1 MTREL
6 MSDLR
11 IKALIAKISMQGV
24 QISPEFLNVLLKN
37 KDEASKILE
46 EILKKLSTMENKPLI
61 ITPEFISDSSKQYEE
76 EIDVKDL
83 AEEIEVIF
91 EPTEYILQT
100 PLSKDFRN
108 YFMSRYM
115 KLRKIM
121 ISERYDA
128 RGAID
133 IRDLSNK
140 KIIGATENKVKIICI
155 VSDKKVSKSMITFD
169 AEDLTGEV
177 TVLVTMKNSD
187 LLQKAQNIIPNEV
200 ICVEGIPIGEGK
212 ILATDILQPEIP
224 RQINNV
230 CEKRGG
236 PDIYAVLISDLHI
249 GSRFFMRH
257 AFNKFLLWLN
267 GVFGDAK
274 LKGFA
279 KRTKY
284 VVIAGD
290 IVDGIGIY
298 PGQEKELAIK
308 DLKRQYEV
316 AAYYLSQI
324 PQHVKIIIV
333 PGNHDA
339 TRQALPSPTLY
350 KEYAAPL
357 YKLSNVIILG
367 DPAYIKLHKS
377 LFLITHGKSLDDIM
391 VNIANLKYETPAKAM
406 IELLKRRHIAP
417 VYGGRTLIA
426 PEEEDLMV
434 IEKIPNVFH
443 AGHIHTFEYTNYKGV
458 TVVNSGTWQE
468 QTEYMK
474 NMGIYPNKAKAALIN
489 LNNNS
494 VQAIIDFEEEL
505 ESEGDQDI

>member
-24 QISPEFLNVLLKN
+24 QISPEFLNMLLKN
-37 KDEASKILE
+37 KEEALKILE

-61 ITPEFISDSSKQYEE
+61 VTPEFISDSSKQYEE

-108 YFMSRYM
+108 YFMSRYV
-115 KLRKIM
+115 KLRKI
-121 ISERYDA
+121 ILSERYDA

-140 KIIGATENKVKIICI
+140 KMTGATENKVKIIGI
-155 VSDKKVSKSMITFD
+155 VSEKKVSKNMITFD

-177 TVLVTMKNSD
+177 TVLVTTKNAD

-200 ICVEGIPIGEGK
+200 VCVEGILINERR

-224 RQINNV
+224 RQINY
-230 CEKRGG
+230 EKKGG

-267 GVFGDAK
+267 GVFGDAR
-274 LKGFA
+274 LKSFA

-308 DLKRQYEV
+308 DLRRQYEV
-316 AAYYLSQI
+316 AAHYLSQI
-324 PQHVKIIIV
+324 PQYIKIIIV

-367 DPAYIKLHKS
+367 DPAYVKLHKS

-391 VNIANLKYETPAKAM
+391 VSIANLKYETPAKAM

-443 AGHIHTFEYTNYKGV
+443 AGHVHTFESTNYKGV

-474 NMGIYPNKAKAALIN
+474 NMGIYPDKAKATLIN

>member
-24 QISPEFLNVLLKN
+24 QISPEFLNMLLKN
-37 KDEASKILE
+37 KEEALKILE

-61 ITPEFISDSSKQYEE
+61 VTPEFISDSSKQYEE

-108 YFMSRYM
+108 YFMSRYV
-115 KLRKIM
+115 KLRKI
-121 ISERYDA
+121 ILSERYDA

-140 KIIGATENKVKIICI
+140 KMTGATENKVKIIGI
-155 VSDKKVSKSMITFD
+155 VSEKKVSKNMITFD

-177 TVLVTMKNSD
+177 TVLVTTKNAD

-200 ICVEGIPIGEGK
+200 VCVEGILINERR

-224 RQINNV
+224 RQINY
-230 CEKRGG
+230 EKKGG

-267 GVFGDAK
+267 GVFGDAR
-274 LKGFA
+274 LKSFA

-308 DLKRQYEV
+308 DLRRQYEV
-316 AAYYLSQI
+316 AAHYLSQI
-324 PQHVKIIIV
+324 PQHIKIIIV

-367 DPAYIKLHKS
+367 DPAYVKLHKS

-391 VNIANLKYETPAKAM
+391 VSIANLKYETPAKAM

-443 AGHIHTFEYTNYKGV
+443 AGHVHTFESTNYKGV

-474 NMGIYPNKAKAALIN
+474 NMGIYPDKAKATLIN

-505 ESEGDQDI
+505 ESEGDQGI

>member
-1 MTREL
+1 

-24 QISPEFLNVLLKN
+24 QISPEFLNMLLKN
-37 KDEASKILE
+37 KEEALKILE

-61 ITPEFISDSSKQYEE
+61 VTPEFISDSSKQYEE

-108 YFMSRYM
+108 YFMSRYV
-115 KLRKIM
+115 KLRKI
-121 ISERYDA
+121 ILSERYDA

-140 KIIGATENKVKIICI
+140 KMTGATENKVKIIGI
-155 VSDKKVSKSMITFD
+155 VSEKKVSKNMITFD

-177 TVLVTMKNSD
+177 TVLVTTKNAD

-200 ICVEGIPIGEGK
+200 VCVEGILINERR

-224 RQINNV
+224 RQINY
-230 CEKRGG
+230 EKKGG

-267 GVFGDAK
+267 GVFGDAR
-274 LKGFA
+274 LKSFA

-308 DLKRQYEV
+308 DLRRQYEV
-316 AAYYLSQI
+316 AAHYLSQI
-324 PQHVKIIIV
+324 PQYIKIIIV

-367 DPAYIKLHKS
+367 DPAYVKLHKS

-391 VNIANLKYETPAKAM
+391 VSIANLKYETPAKAM

-443 AGHIHTFEYTNYKGV
+443 AGHVHTFESTNYKGV

-474 NMGIYPNKAKAALIN
+474 NMGIYPDKAKATLIN

-505 ESEGDQDI
+505 ENEGDQDI

>member
-24 QISPEFLNVLLKN
+24 QISPEFLNMLLKN
-37 KDEASKILE
+37 KEEALKILE

-61 ITPEFISDSSKQYEE
+61 VTPEFISDSSKQYEE

-108 YFMSRYM
+108 YFMSRYV
-115 KLRKIM
+115 KLRKI
-121 ISERYDA
+121 ILSERYDA

-140 KIIGATENKVKIICI
+140 KMTGATENKVKIIGI
-155 VSDKKVSKSMITFD
+155 VSEKKVSKNMITFD

-177 TVLVTMKNSD
+177 TVLVTTKNAD

-200 ICVEGIPIGEGK
+200 VCVEGILINERR

-224 RQINNV
+224 RQINY
-230 CEKRGG
+230 EKKGG

-267 GVFGDAK
+267 GVFGDAR
-274 LKGFA
+274 LKSFA

-308 DLKRQYEV
+308 DLRRQYEV
-316 AAYYLSQI
+316 AAHYLSQI
-324 PQHVKIIIV
+324 PQYIKIIIV

-367 DPAYIKLHKS
+367 DPAYVKLHKS

-391 VNIANLKYETPAKAM
+391 VSIANLKYETPAKAM

-443 AGHIHTFEYTNYKGV
+443 AGHVHTFESTNYKGV

-474 NMGIYPNKAKAALIN
+474 NMGIYPDKAKATLIN

-505 ESEGDQDI
+505 ENEGDQDI